1 MPGTLSSTSC
11 MPCKVQKRK
20 CDQTWP
26 VCKAC
31 ERKNIQCPG
40 PSSLLKFV
48 YGGPRADH
56 KSSRVEPFYQ
66 GTVSASDVD
75 APAGIKEKRKAVF
88 TGRGS
93 SRRVHG
99 YQSAFRLAPRP
110 VPTSQAERIGSQLV
124 DHLQSRPI
132 TDMVLMGFLPDLPR
146 YLPRSKTLQDS
157 VSLLCLLWTNC
168 RRGIPAVLSVDMPEY
183 GKAIGSLR
191 RTLERSK
198 KMTLQTLASAAILG
212 RLEYSFLPSS
222 GLMRFGVH
230 PRGISIMTQQLGPP
244 GRDDVVYA
252 AILRETY
259 KVLIP
264 YWFFTGDNVFLNE
277 KQWKQPIQ
285 KNILQK
291 IGSSSLEPHEFAAME
306 VAARHFGGMY
316 DQLCE
321 CHRIRSEPHQPAAI
335 EDSHGA
341 IKYARDLEE
350 AAAAANTDLLR
361 AAIQSGDVEEV
372 ADQNSLPKTSYKM
385 SNIHLG
391 EILLLSLRVQF
402 LNLRIYYDWAV
413 LYDLPQADELYS
425 RLRDLAVESW
435 KYISFLRGIEFFDAT
450 MLSPA
455 LWPSLELATEAER
468 QYLMDFFTEIDNFRH
483 TTPKDKKEEEM
494 RILSYTAIIT
504 GRKSAKNDP
513 NS

>member
-1 MPGTLSSTSC
+1 MNSIARGLDTRNNARHTILNELHAMQSAETQGMENPSNSDAACFGNVLLTTVKS
-11 MPCKVQKRK
+11 Q

-259 KVLIP
+259 KVLVCGRPFI
-264 YWFFTGDNVFLNE
+264 YA
-277 KQWKQPIQ
+277 
-285 KNILQK
+285 
-291 IGSSSLEPHEFAAME
+291 EF
-306 VAARHFGGMY
+306 
-316 DQLCE
+316 
-321 CHRIRSEPHQPAAI
+321 S
-335 EDSHGA
+335 
-341 IKYARDLEE
+341 DL
-350 AAAAANTDLLR
+350 
-361 AAIQSGDVEEV
+361 
-372 ADQNSLPKTSYKM
+372 TS
-385 SNIHLG
+385 
-391 EILLLSLRVQF
+391 
-402 LNLRIYYDWAV
+402 
-413 LYDLPQADELYS
+413 
-425 RLRDLAVESW
+425 
-435 KYISFLRGIEFFDAT
+435 T
-450 MLSPA
+450 
-455 LWPSLELATEAER
+455 
-468 QYLMDFFTEIDNFRH
+468 
-483 TTPKDKKEEEM
+483 
-494 RILSYTAIIT
+494 
-504 GRKSAKNDP
+504 
-513 NS
+513 